1 MIQKITYDKYFDKL
15 YGCFLGKTI
24 SGTIGAPYEGV
35 KMPLTYEYR
44 PEMVDV
50 MLPND
55 DLDLQILW
63 LDVVRERGADFTSGE
78 LLERFVDFCD
88 YSPGEYGVMRKNYH
102 KGIMPPY
109 SGIFDNGYYREG
121 MGCPIR
127 SELWACLAPGNPALA
142 AEFARRD
149 GIIDHDSEHGESHIA
164 EMFFAALEAKA
175 FFEDDMHTL
184 VQFALNFTPRTS
196 RFRRVITDTVTWCD
210 KYGDITAVLK
220 RIMFACGHPDCT
232 NMYQNMAITVASLL
246 LGENDIIKTSLMALN
261 CGFDTDC
268 TCASAG
274 SVVGILQG
282 AEKIK
287 RDFKVDDISYKLTVR
302 SERRSDR
309 VRELCEDIA
318 EVALDFA
325 GDANPLCEITDAPA
339 HSGFRRPV
347 PPFVC
352 DIVYAGGKP
361 YIERGGSR
369 TVMAHIE
376 NKSAAPVSLGY
387 TLDMA
392 DGFTISGDTSGRVTI
407 PNGCSE
413 DIMFELSL
421 SEQTKIV
428 REKNIFTL
436 TLCGGGH
443 TDKVKFG
450 LSGSAEWKL
459 TGPIWRTEPVTDTAS
474 IDAVGSY
481 GMLIGKSRHEGND
494 IDKLRN
500 FHVNMEPDEEIAEKN
515 AAENG
520 FAGISDEQLFAPP
533 SEDANYLET
542 AIKTPECTFDIHN
555 YMGFS
560 GACTIYLTREIWA
573 DEEMKVFFQV
583 GRCQPYKMWLN
594 GDVIEE
600 RHDTAVWT
608 SENEHIPVTLHRGVN
623 RLKWRITLT
632 NADDRFSLIVSAG
645 PTCAD
650 HIVSLGSVS
659 ADSFGC
665 E

>member
-1 MIQKITYDKYFDKL
+1 MIQKISYEKYFDKL

-35 KMPLTYEYR
+35 KMPLTYEYS
-44 PEMVDV
+44 PKMVNV

-63 LDVVRERGADFTSGE
+63 LDIVRSRGADFTSSD

-88 YSPGEYGVMRKNYH
+88 YSPGEYAVMRKNYH

-127 SELWACLAPGNPALA
+127 SEIWACLAPANPALA

-149 GIIDHDSEHGESHIA
+149 GIIDHDSVHGESHIA
-164 EMFFAALEAKA
+164 EMFFAALESRA
-175 FFEDDMHTL
+175 FVEDDIHSL
-184 VQFALNFTPRTS
+184 VDFALNFVPRTS
-196 RFRRVITDTVTWCD
+196 RFRRIIADTVEWCD
-210 KYGDITAVLK
+210 KFGDIKEVLK

-232 NMYQNMAITVASLL
+232 NMYQNMAITIASLL
-246 LGENDIIKTSLMALN
+246 LGEGDIIKTSLMALN

-274 SVVGILQG
+274 SVVGLIQG

-287 RDFKVDDISYKLTVR
+287 RDFNVDDISYKLTVR

-325 GDANPLCEITDAPA
+325 GDVNPLCEITDAPEA
-339 HSGFRRPV
+339 PSFKHPA
-347 PPFVC
+347 PPYTC
-352 DIVYAGGKP
+352 EIIYAGGKP
-361 YIERGGSR
+361 YIERGGER

-376 NKSAAPVSLGY
+376 NKSAQTLSLGY
-387 TLDMA
+387 TLDMP
-392 DGFTISGDTSGRVTI
+392 DGFAIAGDTAGRISI
-407 PNGCSE
+407 PEGGAE
-413 DIMFELSL
+413 DIMLSL
-421 SEQTKIV
+421 SLDAATKIV
-428 REKNIFTL
+428 REINLFTL
-436 TLCGGGH
+436 TLCAAGH
-443 TDKVKFG
+443 TDKVRFG
-450 LSGSAEWKL
+450 LSGCVEWKL

-474 IDAVGSY
+474 IEAVGSY
-481 GMLIGKSRHEGND
+481 GMLIGKSRHAGND
-494 IDKLRN
+494 IDKLRH
-500 FHVNMEPDEEIAEKN
+500 FHVNMEPDEEIAEVN
-515 AAENG
+515 ASENG
-520 FAGISDEQLFAPP
+520 FAAISDEQLFAAP
-533 SEDANYLET
+533 SESAPYLET
-542 AIKTPECTFDIHN
+542 VIKTPESSFDLHD

-560 GACTIYLTREIWA
+560 GACTVYLTRTIWA
-573 DEEMKVFFQV
+573 DEDMDVFFQV

-608 SENEHIPVTLHRGVN
+608 SENEHIPVKLRRGSN
-623 RLKWRITLT
+623 KLKWRITLT
-632 NADDRFSLIVSAG
+632 NADARFSLIISAG

-650 HIVSLGSVS
+650 HIISLG
-659 ADSFGC
+659 DEGNEGTRLF
-665 E
+665 